1 MPRHVKSPPPRRW
14 PRATALAAL
23 AVICALALG
32 RGALWGVKRLSDDR
46 RQQSGPPANVP
57 LQRDDTGPA
66 PPSYSET
73 LQPLLPRVG
82 GPTSLKRGTP
92 DALPAENIVAI
103 QPSHQDDTGE
113 GWHEYLVCGDIA
125 DQAIAVLGRA
135 KTVKAWDVADGLTG
149 SNNYRPRPTNT
160 RAFDVEVAAANRAGA
175 RFFISIHN
183 DAGAPSGILGE
194 YSPGDSK
201 GRAFTDWMVSELS
214 RRSGL
219 PNRGTRDVRLYS
231 LEPERNRAE
240 YRSLVEIGDNVADRA
255 YLSSSR
261 NRELVGEALAEAVT
275 VFARRHAAK

>member
-1 MPRHVKSPPPRRW
+1 M
-14 PRATALAAL
+14 AAL
-23 AVICALALG
+23 AVICALALA

-46 RQQSGPPANVP
+46 RPQSRPPTNVP
-57 LQRDDTGPA
+57 LQRDDTGP

-125 DQAIAVLGRA
+125 DQAIAALGRA
-135 KTVKAWDVADGLTG
+135 KTVKAWDVGDGLTG

-183 DAGAPSGILGE
+183 DAGASSGILGE
-194 YSPGDSK
+194 YFPGDSK
-201 GRAFTDWMVSELS
+201 GRVFTDWMVSELS